1 MQTLHL
7 IGKRLEIFVNLPLA
21 SLGKMTLEK
30 TARELAQQ

>member
-1 MQTLHL
+1 M

-21 SLGKMTLEK
+21 NLDKMKLEK